1 MAPTHYENEQVK
13 EAKLTAAP
21 DAKRCEAG
29 TDEKHPEGS
38 CGQGQ
43 PLYTTNGLVHC
54 FTHADWPN
62 SKEAK
67 KLIAIRKID
76 KEGK

>member
-1 MAPTHYENEQVK
+1 MLTHYEQQQAA
-13 EAKLTAAP
+13 EAKLTKAP
-21 DAKRCEAG
+21 DATRCEAG
-29 TDEKHPEGS
+29 TDEKHPQGS

-43 PLYTTNGLVHC
+43 PLFVTNGLNHC
-54 FTHADWPN
+54 AHHSDWPN

-67 KLIAIRKID
+67 KLIAIRAID